1 MSLQQIGQP
10 RSSANGF
17 GLRRNDRDSDVKA
30 ENRLQTGKAPGR
42 SSSVGE
48 NLYSLFLLVYII
60 SLSLST
66 RWLLDLIGKEG
77 VFGSLSRERL
87 VYLTTCFIG
96 HNVEVQVMNGSV
108 YSGIFHATNAE
119 DFGIILKMAQLIK
132 DGSRGAK
139 SNSDLF
145 NKPPSKVLIIPSEEL
160 VQVIAKGVPVTC
172 DGSTPELLVENKQ
185 ELMTDSYISQS
196 RHVEMQREL
205 ERWVPDDDVPEC
217 PELENIFDGSWH
229 RGWDQFEVNKTL
241 FGVKSTFDEELYTTR
256 LEKGPQMR
264 ELEKEALRIARE
276 IEGEDTSD
284 LHLAE
289 ERGLQLH
296 GNLEVDEETRF
307 SSVFRKVDDSGY
319 DDTEEI
325 LLDYRNDETFGG
337 VPSSTV
343 HNIVTELSNGKTSE
357 SDQLGGRTFPME
369 GFPMSQSST
378 SRDFYQS
385 VSDDSVRQHTMDHFP
400 TLNDNR
406 VHINPYAEHVGGNN
420 VKEDIEKKKLAEQG
434 PISKPDDAC
443 SSLKL
448 KEEDSG
454 KARLSADATSYAP
467 PLSSLKLHDKGSS
480 PSEKPVAEVFSK
492 TQGTSQ
498 SSNSRSGPSIST
510 SSNSDNGIPA
520 STSGGPRISPSSSMG
535 SLTSEKSTLNPHAKE
550 FRLNPKAKSF
560 SPSQTPMRPASP
572 VSDGSLYYHANMAT
586 VPHMHGMPVGVGLR
600 HTYPA
605 HQPVVF
611 NPQSA
616 PTAQAYFPPG
626 GPQMMFGHPR
636 QQLVYMPPYPA
647 EMQYKGREY

>member
-42 SSSVGE
+42 SSSV
-48 NLYSLFLLVYII
+48 
-60 SLSLST
+60 
-66 RWLLDLIGKEG
+66 GKEG

-139 SNSDLF
+139 TNSDLF

-160 VQVIAKGVPVTC
+160 VQVIAKGVPGVAVTC

-205 ERWVPDDDVPEC
+205 VDKICMDMVPES
-217 PELENIFDGSWH
+217 LSWKIIFMASLNLSPVIFAPDEISISGSICFYDTSSDPKGLQCYVMVFYLIS

-406 VHINPYAEHVGGNN
+406 
-420 VKEDIEKKKLAEQG
+420 
-434 PISKPDDAC
+434 
-443 SSLKL
+443 
-448 KEEDSG
+448 
-454 KARLSADATSYAP
+454 
-467 PLSSLKLHDKGSS
+467 LHDKGSS

-586 VPHMHGMPVGVGLR
+586 VPHMHGMPVGVGRFRCPIDQSSDYFLSDNCNSAAWPR
-600 HTYPA
+600 PYPA

-626 GPQMMFGHPR
+626 GPQ
-636 QQLVYMPPYPA
+636 